1 MLHTTPPKVL
11 LTTTLHPLVVQL
23 SGSLAHGA
31 RLIDQFLHQEPTPQ
45 KMATFEQELRTLLRE
60 VGRRIMAWV
69 LNHIESPRPEEMPS
83 RLECQDRTYRRRRKH
98 RTSIATLFGTAE
110 VWRRLYEPLLAGSRS
125 IHPLELR
132 LGLEAGLATPA
143 LAGRIGVWAADHA
156 QRQVLEMLRHDHGVP
171 WSCTTLRTL
180 LSSLSR
186 GLGVH
191 RHAAQVDRVVGWLHQ
206 ARASTGRFQPT
217 LAVGRDGVNVPLR
230 HGEWKEGSTAAVSVL
245 NRRGKR
251 VGTVYLGQ
259 MPEAGQLTLT
269 AQMTKL
275 LQDILSQVDAQS
287 LRLVYVSDDGYH
299 PCDYYHHTLKQMADP
314 QRPWRTL
321 AWIRIVDYYHACLY
335 VKQLAEALY
344 GPGPQSRAWAKAM
357 RKHLKNKSNGITR
370 VLQSAST
377 LRRQHGLSGKAKD
390 YDQAYAYLQKRTHWM
405 RYRHYS
411 SQRLPI
417 GSGITEAACKTV
429 FTQRLKRSGMSW
441 TIEGGQTILD
451 LRVVWLSGVWG
462 DVYQR
467 YLASKPM
474 PTLPAERA
482 KGAQC
487 EQQAA

>member
-1 MLHTTPPKVL
+1 MLHTTPTKVL

-98 RTSIATLFGTAE
+98 RTSIATLFGTVE

-230 HGEWKEGSTAAVSVL
+230 HGEWKEGSTATVSVL

-287 LRLVYVSDDGYH
+287 LRLVF
-299 PCDYYHHTLKQMADP
+299 
-314 QRPWRTL
+314 R
-321 AWIRIVDYYHACLY
+321 
-335 VKQLAEALY
+335 
-344 GPGPQSRAWAKAM
+344 QS
-357 RKHLKNKSNGITR
+357 SID
-370 VLQSAST
+370 S
-377 LRRQHGLSGKAKD
+377 
-390 YDQAYAYLQKRTHWM
+390 LQKQNPLFCRD
-405 RYRHYS
+405 
-411 SQRLPI
+411 
-417 GSGITEAACKTV
+417 
-429 FTQRLKRSGMSW
+429 F
-441 TIEGGQTILD
+441 
-451 LRVVWLSGVWG
+451 
-462 DVYQR
+462 
-467 YLASKPM
+467 
-474 PTLPAERA
+474 
-482 KGAQC
+482 
-487 EQQAA
+487 